1 MVVRKSGKRKWRRGH
16 RTYHGAHKKW
26 RGGGSRGGRGKAG
39 GHKHKWSYVVK
50 YEPGRFGKT
59 GFKRLFE
66 EKLNAINLY
75 QIEEIARR
83 ENKKE
88 IDVSVFGFEKVLGTG
103 KISLPLVVK
112 AKSFSKSAIEKLEKA
127 GGKAVS
133 Q

>member
-1 MVVRKSGKRKWRRGH
+1 M
-16 RTYHGAHKKW
+16 
-26 RGGGSRGGRGKAG
+26 
-39 GHKHKWSYVVK
+39 K